1 MEFKDYYKIL
11 GVDKN
16 ATAEEIKKA
25 YRRLAMKY
33 HPDKNPNNKSAEEK
47 FKEITE
53 ANEVLSDPEKRKKY
67 DTLGANWK
75 QYQHAGRGS
84 AEEFFRNFTG
94 RGSGGSYHFTGDF
107 SDIFG
112 NAGGFSDFFESF
124 FGGGFR
130 STKGDSPFGT
140 QQPHKGNDFEST
152 LNITLEEAHR
162 GTERQ
167 ISVDGQR
174 LKIKITPGIQEGKK
188 LRLKGRGE
196 YSKTGGDRGD
206 LYLTI
211 HITDHPWF
219 ERKGDDLYYNLN
231 VDLYTAVLG
240 GKEKIETID
249 GKRLMVTINKG
260 TDSGTILRLKGMGMT
275 KTDNQNSRGDLLV
288 KVLVNVPKKLS
299 KQEVELFEKLKEL
312 RK

>member
-16 ATAEEIKKA
+16 ATTDEIKKA
-25 YRRLAMKY
+25 YRKLAMKY
-33 HPDKNPNNKSAEEK
+33 HPDRNPNDKASEEK

-75 QYQHAGRGS
+75 QYQHAGTNPND
-84 AEEFFRNFTG
+84 FFRNFSG
-94 RGSGGSYHFTGDF
+94 AGGSGGYHFSGDIN
-107 SDIFG
+107 DLFG
-112 NAGGFSDFFESF
+112 NVGGFSDFFESF

-130 STKGDSPFGT
+130 SARGGSPFSGAARA
-140 QQPHKGNDFEST
+140 QKGSDYEST

-162 GTERQ
+162 GGERQ
-167 ISVDGQR
+167 LKVDNQ
-174 LKIKITPGIQEGKK
+174 KIKVKITPGIQEGQK
-188 LRLKGRGE
+188 LRLKSLGAQGRSGGE
-196 YSKTGGDRGD
+196 KGD
-206 LYLTI
+206 LYLKI

-219 ERKGDDLYYNLN
+219 ERKGDDLYFNLN

-249 GKRLMVTINKG
+249 GKRLMVTIDKG
-260 TDSGTILRLKGMGMT
+260 TDSGTTLRLKEMGMA
-275 KTDNQNSRGDLLV
+275 KTGNSGSRGDLFV
-288 KVLVNVPKKLS
+288 KVMVNVPKKLS
-299 KQEVELFEKLKEL
+299 KQEIELFEKLREI